1 MNDFDGYPEELFFYY
16 KYDADFELDFLKPLN
31 DKLRDHFDRERY
43 YILLKYRSKT
53 IANEELHLVSSDVGI
68 NNFYVVKNNVES
80 RVNDSFDLNSREF
93 LLTKIINGKHS
104 DDKIKEII
112 IADNQWCNKKK

>member
-1 MNDFDGYPEELFFYY
+1 M
-16 KYDADFELDFLKPLN
+16 N
-31 DKLRDHFDRERY
+31 DKLTDHFDRERY

-53 IANEELHLVSSDVGI
+53 IANAELHEVSSDVI

-80 RVNDSFDLNSREF
+80 RVNDNFDLNSREF

-104 DDKIKEII
+104 DDKIKKIV